1 MTKIGLSRLAAY
13 TDVFKRNDLLAAL
26 HFLLERNSLEEILLQ
41 VKQQYG
47 SLESELQK
55 KLLSIFEVVE
65 SIEDVLNCTFWHQ
78 MPKEYQ
84 SVTSNALFES
94 IARCT
99 KRQISL
105 IWIINQR
112 ATIVNTFGRQFRPKT
127 NFYVVQLVYNST
139 RFLFAVTATQMKK

>member
-1 MTKIGLSRLAAY
+1 
-13 TDVFKRNDLLAAL
+13 
-26 HFLLERNSLEEILLQ
+26 
-41 VKQQYG
+41 
-47 SLESELQK
+47 
-55 KLLSIFEVVE
+55 
-65 SIEDVLNCTFWHQ
+65 
-78 MPKEYQ
+78 MPEEYQ
-84 SVTSNALFES
+84 SFASNVLFES

-112 ATIVNTFGRQFRPKT
+112 ATLVNTFGRQFRPKT